1 MIALNAAYLSL
12 VDSHKT
18 PEHVSRRTPSSKC
31 RSCFVFARFSRRLV
45 LTQGRL
51 NYIQSEEIE
60 VQPCFAVV

>member
-1 MIALNAAYLSL
+1 MYRDARP
-12 VDSHKT
+12 V
-18 PEHVSRRTPSSKC
+18 VSVVL
-31 RSCFVFARFSRRLV
+31 FVFARFSRRLV